1 MNIVELLKSK
11 AKRILL
17 ISLHRVELYI
27 MKKHKLIFSSVQY
40 SCSVMSDFL

>member
-27 MKKHKLIFSSVQY
+27 MKKHKLIFSSVQFTRV
-40 SCSVMSDFL
+40 S